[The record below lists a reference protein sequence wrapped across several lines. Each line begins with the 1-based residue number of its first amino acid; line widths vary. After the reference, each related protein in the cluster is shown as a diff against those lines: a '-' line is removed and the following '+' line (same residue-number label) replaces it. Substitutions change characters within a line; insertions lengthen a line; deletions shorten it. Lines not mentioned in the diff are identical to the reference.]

1 MFTNS
6 STEKSAR
13 KWADWNLDPQTVDS
27 AVNEMLCF
35 LAECNERDGSL
46 WLNGGWGKIWERI
59 QENKE
64 N

>member
-13 KWADWNLDPQTVDS
+13 DWAERKIDPQEVDS
-27 AVNEMLCF
+27 AVNQMLCF

-46 WLNGGWGKIWERI
+46 WLNRGWSKIWERI

-64 N
+64 